1 MTLLLN
7 TLGIAVILFIVWWF
21 WLRG

>member
-1 MTLLLN
+1 MILLLN

-21 WLRG
+21 WLSG